1 MPTPPLFEGAISV
14 LQKSLNQ
21 ASLRHSVITSNIANI
36 DTPNYK
42 AFEVVMEDVRQ
53 KKGGFSGT
61 LQLVRTEP
69 RHLNGRRQASD
80 QVKIKASQPVPFNLR
95 ADGNTVD
102 YGSRVEEGTV
112 LANID
117 PALAEAG
124 GATLYYRLESVDLLG
139 GGTSHGYAG
148 LVSQLYRQ
156 RAEGPPP
163 ADPKTG
169 WSAHGDCTI
178 VADTSPMPQ
187 K

>member
-80 QVKIKASQPVPFNLR
+80 QVKIKASQPLPFNLR

-102 YGSRVEEGTV
+102 LDRTMGK
-112 LANID
+112 
-117 PALAEAG
+117 LAENTIMYRIAAQLIRRKFQGLKNVIKG
-124 GATLYYRLESVDLLG
+124 G
-139 GGTSHGYAG
+139 
-148 LVSQLYRQ
+148 Q
-156 RAEGPPP
+156 
-163 ADPKTG
+163 
-169 WSAHGDCTI
+169 
-178 VADTSPMPQ
+178 
-187 K
+187 

>member
-69 RHLNGRRQASD
+69 QHLNGRRQASD
-80 QVKIKASQPVPFNLR
+80 QVKIKASQPLPFNLR

-102 YGSRVEEGTV
+102 LDRTMGK
-112 LANID
+112 
-117 PALAEAG
+117 LAENTIMYRIAAQLIRRKFQGLKNVIKG
-124 GATLYYRLESVDLLG
+124 G
-139 GGTSHGYAG
+139 
-148 LVSQLYRQ
+148 Q
-156 RAEGPPP
+156 
-163 ADPKTG
+163 
-169 WSAHGDCTI
+169 
-178 VADTSPMPQ
+178 
-187 K
+187 